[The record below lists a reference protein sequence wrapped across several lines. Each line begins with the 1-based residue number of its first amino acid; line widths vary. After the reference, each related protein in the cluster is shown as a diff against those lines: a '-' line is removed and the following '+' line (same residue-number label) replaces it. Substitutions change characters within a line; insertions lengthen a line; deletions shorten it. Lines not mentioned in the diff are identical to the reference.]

1 MSTERTSRPTTDQ
14 APTGKVGGDQWP
26 GSHALKDT
34 LEGIERDLIL
44 AALQDSHGN
53 KAKAARALGIT
64 ERFMGLRVKRLG
76 IDWRGLRP
84 HRKQSAA
91 HSA

>member
-1 MSTERTSRPTTDQ
+1 MATEEHFETSERPTS
-14 APTGKVGGDQWP
+14 GRESSGDQWP
-26 GSHALKDT
+26 GSHALKDI

-44 AALQDSHGN
+44 AALQKSHGN

-84 HRKQSAA
+84 RRKRSAA
-91 HSA
+91 HIA